1 MDDHATTSDYNDFRH
16 SEDCREHY
24 LHVLEDSIYRY
35 YSDGPQIS
43 EKLLG
48 FLCKNLRKVKIACHG
63 RGHGHSPPLTVQGD
77 KSTRGH

>member
-35 YSDGPQIS
+35 FPW
-43 EKLLG
+43 LL
-48 FLCKNLRKVKIACHG
+48 
-63 RGHGHSPPLTVQGD
+63 Q
-77 KSTRGH
+77 